1 MMDAPDSWMPS
12 RTSREKFSSL
22 TSSLP
27 HAPLG
32 SPSQSLAVRGL
43 HRRDVAADSD
53 APRAVG

>member
-1 MMDAPDSWMPS
+1 MDAPDSWMPS

-27 HAPLG
+27 HADLG
-32 SPSQSLAVRGL
+32 SPSQSHAVRGL